1 MTSAPNISSVRGTRA
16 ASHAAS
22 LPAGLDGPCATCWRT
37 YPAFVALVVAL
48 VVAGKTGGLGATGA
62 WIWLAARVIYFPIY
76 ATGVPVV
83 RTLVWLVSIAG
94 LLLMLIPLVF

>member
-1 MTSAPNISSVRGTRA
+1 M
-16 ASHAAS
+16 
-22 LPAGLDGPCATCWRT
+22 
-37 YPAFVALVVAL
+37 AL